1 VAIKGEDRMPHP
13 DPMHLLQLLVL
24 LRAVGAFAGV
34 VAGLLGVGGGI
45 ILVPAFLHTFVAL
58 GYDGPRIMQV
68 CLATS
73 LATLVFT
80 SARSLGAHN
89 RKGAVLWPVLR
100 GWGPGIAV
108 GALAGVIAAGGLRS
122 TTLMLIFGV
131 LGTIIGVYIGF
142 GRDHWR
148 LGGELPKGLGRAITA
163 PVIGFLSVLMG
174 IGGGSFGVPLMRLY
188 NVPIHRAVGTASGFG
203 LMIAIPSVIGFL
215 LQGWGAPGLPP
226 FTVGLVNM
234 PAFLVVI
241 GVTMITT
248 TWGVHLAHAMN
259 PRPLKLAF
267 AAFIMLM
274 ALNMLRKALMG

>member
-1 VAIKGEDRMPHP
+1 MI
-13 DPMHLLQLLVL
+13 
-24 LRAVGAFAGV
+24 
-34 VAGLLGVGGGI
+34 VAGS
-45 ILVPAFLHTFVAL
+45 
-58 GYDGPRIMQV
+58 M
-68 CLATS
+68 
-73 LATLVFT
+73 
-80 SARSLGAHN
+80 
-89 RKGAVLWPVLR
+89 K
-100 GWGPGIAV
+100 
-108 GALAGVIAAGGLRS
+108 
-122 TTLMLIFGV
+122 TTALMLIFGV
-131 LGTIIGVYIGF
+131 LGTLVGLYLAF
-142 GRDHWR
+142 GRESWR
-148 LGGELPKGLGRAITA
+148 LRRPHAHRHRPGDHRPVLG
-163 PVIGFLSVLMG
+163 FFSVLMG

-248 TWGVHLAHAMN
+248 TWGVRLAHAMN

-274 ALNMLRKALMG
+274 ALNMLRKALIG